1 MNSSPKIRP
10 SKWIVLALKI
20 AIPTKKPGGL
30 GGEVDEVFSR
40 APLFTIF
47 DMNDGKPRNVTIIE
61 NAAASFSHGAGPVS
75 VKILSD
81 NHVELLLAPE
91 IGVGTSTLL
100 EELGIRYVKV
110 EKGAK
115 VPKLLRELK

>member
-1 MNSSPKIRP
+1 MAVTVR
-10 SKWIVLALKI
+10 V
-20 AIPTKKPGGL
+20 AIPTKVPGGL

-40 APLFTIF
+40 APVFTIV
-47 DMNDGKPRNVTIIE
+47 DLNDGEPGNVTVIE
-61 NAAASFSHGAGPVS
+61 NAAASYSHGAGPVS

-100 EELGIRYVKV
+100 DELGIRYVKV

-115 VPKLLRELK
+115 VSKLLNEMTKSKR

>member
-1 MNSSPKIRP
+1 MAVSLR
-10 SKWIVLALKI
+10 V
-20 AIPTKKPGGL
+20 AIPTKSPGGL

-40 APLFTIF
+40 APLFTIVEL
-47 DMNDGKPRNVTIIE
+47 NGGEARNFTVIE

-81 NHVELLLAPE
+81 NQVELLLAPE

-100 EELGIRYVKV
+100 KELGIKYIKV
-110 EKGAK
+110 NRSEK
-115 VPKLLRELK
+115 VSKLLRKLKNMV

>member
-1 MNSSPKIRP
+1 LSPEIKS
-10 SKWIVLALKI
+10 SKWIVLALRV
-20 AIPTKKPGGL
+20 AIPTKNPGGL

-40 APLFTIF
+40 APVFTIV
-47 DMNDGKPRNVTIIE
+47 DMNDGEPRKVTIIE
-61 NAAASFSHGAGPVS
+61 NAAKSFSHGVGPVS

-91 IGVGTSTLL
+91 IGIGTSTLL

-115 VPKLLRELK
+115 VSKLLRELK

>member
-1 MNSSPKIRP
+1 VR
-10 SKWIVLALKI
+10 V
-20 AIPTKKPGGL
+20 AIPTKVPGGL
-30 GGEVDEVFSR
+30 RGEVDEVFSR
-40 APLFTIF
+40 APVFTIV
-47 DMNDGKPRNVTIIE
+47 DMNDDEPGKVTIIE

-110 EKGAK
+110 EEGAK
-115 VPKLLRELK
+115 VSKLLRELK

>member
-1 MNSSPKIRP
+1 MK
-10 SKWIVLALKI
+10 V
-20 AIPTKKPGGL
+20 AIPTRIPGGL
-30 GGEVDEVFSR
+30 RGTVDDTFSR
-40 APLFTIF
+40 TPVFTIV
-47 DMNDGKPRNVTIIE
+47 DLNDDEPGNVTVIE

-91 IGVGTSTLL
+91 IGIGTSTLL
-100 EELGIRYVKV
+100 EELGIKYVKV

-115 VPKLLRELK
+115 VSKLLSELKEDFKSKWRALITEAE

>member
-1 MNSSPKIRP
+1 
-10 SKWIVLALKI
+10 VLALRV

-30 GGEVDEVFSR
+30 NGKVDEVSSR
-40 APLFTIF
+40 APVFTII
-47 DMNDGKPRNVTIIE
+47 DVNDGEPGKVIIID
-61 NAAASFSHGAGPVS
+61 NAAASYSHGAGPVS
-75 VKILSD
+75 VKILRD

-110 EKGAK
+110 EKGTK
-115 VPKLLRELK
+115 VSKLLSELK